1 VPIKSRYLIAFIMM
15 TVMSAIYQSV
25 IFWLD
30 VPTSE
35 RLVLLCEFS
44 CVFML
49 VMWVDADSRGR
60 SNIYRPYEF
69 GQLVLLFWL
78 PYLPFY
84 LWRTRRWVGLLML
97 AGFLCAFSLGNLVVL
112 AIDISR

>member
-1 VPIKSRYLIAFIMM
+1 MTEQLRYLAAFVALA
-15 TVMSAIYQSV
+15 VMSATYQVVLFCLGTEASPALL
-25 IFWLD
+25 WL
-30 VPTSE
+30 SGW
-35 RLVLLCEFS
+35 S
-44 CVFML
+44 CIFML
-49 VMWVDADSRGR
+49 IMWVDADSRGR

-84 LWRTRRWVGLLML
+84 LWRTRRWLGLLML
-97 AGFLCAFSLGNLVVL
+97 VGFLCAFSLGNLVVL